1 MTFINVCALLIICS
15 LSVLIFSNKE
25 RELTVIISSALYIIV
40 MIYAVTNVG
49 QLFKMLEQYISN
61 ISFFDFDILLKIG
74 GISVIC
80 AVTSSICESTGQK
93 GLASAIETVAVVEII
108 VLILP
113 TVKETLSKI
122 LSIIGD

>member
-1 MTFINVCALLIICS
+1 
-15 LSVLIFSNKE
+15 
-25 RELTVIISSALYIIV
+25 
-40 MIYAVTNVG
+40 
-49 QLFKMLEQYISN
+49 MLEQYISN